1 MDAKARSTAPGQFAV
16 LSQGTTHFQWVGP
29 EDGPVVVCVHGLT
42 TPSFVWNSVAP
53 ALAGHGFRVLTYDLY
68 GRGYS
73 DRPMGRQDPDF
84 FARQL
89 DDLLSDQSVQGELT
103 LVGYSMGGAIG
114 AAFAARGGHPVKRL
128 ILLAPAGMQI
138 VGSASLRRM
147 VQIPFLGRW
156 LMLVRY
162 PAMLRRGLR
171 AEANQPSSV
180 SDINALQEAELG
192 YRGFIPAVHNSL
204 LGMLT
209 DSFQKYH
216 THIYQ
221 QRTPVLA
228 IWGAED
234 DVIPLSAKDT
244 LALWNPDAV
253 QQVIPD
259 AGHGLTY
266 SHTPEVLA
274 HILRFLKSGS

>member
-138 VGSASLRRM
+138 VGSASLQRM

>member
-89 DDLLSDQSVQGELT
+89 DDLLSDQSVQGDLT